1 MQWIFN
7 DGFSLTTYTFSS
19 GFLLAFNKFGLGHPK
34 GFALFISAEAGL
46 EMIYLIFMVYLY
58 HRFSS
63 GVSYLSQPVPIL
75 L

>member
-1 MQWIFN
+1 MMV
-7 DGFSLTTYTFSS
+7 SLLLPIPFLLI
-19 GFLLAFNKFGLGHPK
+19 LLAFNNFGLGHPK

-63 GVSYLSQPVPIL
+63 RLSYLSQQIGRAHV
-75 L
+75 

>member
-7 DGFSLTTYTFSS
+7 DGGFSCYLYLFFC
-19 GFLLAFNKFGLGHPK
+19 FLLAFNKFGLGHPK